1 MVSVQDVL
9 EKLPEKVKD
18 VVRLESVFG
27 SHSSSSSSVIFG
39 ENSLVVIPC
48 LCIYFM
54 TNEIPQAQAR
64 DNSLFGWRS

>member
-18 VVRLESVFG
+18 VVRVESVFG
-27 SHSSSSSSVIFG
+27 SHSSSSVIFG

-48 LCIYFM
+48 LY
-54 TNEIPQAQAR
+54 
-64 DNSLFGWRS
+64 LFHDK